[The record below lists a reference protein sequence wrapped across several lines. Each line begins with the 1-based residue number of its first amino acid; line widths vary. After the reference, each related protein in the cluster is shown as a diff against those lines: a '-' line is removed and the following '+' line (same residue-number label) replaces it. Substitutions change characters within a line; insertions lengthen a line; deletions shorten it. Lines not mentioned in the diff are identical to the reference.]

1 MRKRTWAAGKQPNQ
15 GGRLVFTKKDIDYI
29 FENIIGGG
37 GIWQWLVILLI
48 WPIGIASEF
57 PLLLHLFTAYEH
69 KHRCYIPGCDDENGV
84 DITQCSRK

>member
-1 MRKRTWAAGKQPNQ
+1 MKQQSTSKIFLSEN
-15 GGRLVFTKKDIDYI
+15 KKDIDYI

-48 WPIGIASEF
+48 WPVCIASEF

-69 KHRCYIPGCDDENGV
+69 KHRCYIPGCDDENGA
-84 DITQCSRK
+84 DITQCSKK